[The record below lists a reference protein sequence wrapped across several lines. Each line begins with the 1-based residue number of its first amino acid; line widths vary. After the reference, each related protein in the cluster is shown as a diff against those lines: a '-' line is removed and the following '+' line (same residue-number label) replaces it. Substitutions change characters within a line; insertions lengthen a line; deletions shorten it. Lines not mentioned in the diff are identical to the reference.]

1 MDKLR
6 DRVSFQN
13 SKILW
18 LFIFYW
24 NKNKNNKT
32 DYNNLNRTTTM
43 NNSNSSLVDGG
54 TVLITGA
61 NGNLGTA
68 VTNTFLKQGY
78 KVVATV
84 INEEE
89 KKELPQNENL
99 QIEVVNLTNESETA
113 SFVQNAIEK
122 YKKVDGA
129 LLLVGGFAMGDIRVT
144 KTDEIKKQISLN
156 FDTAYNVAR
165 PLFQHMIENNN
176 GRIVFI
182 GARPA
187 LQAAAGKDL
196 LAYGLSK
203 SLLFKLAEYI
213 NEEAR
218 GKNVTATVVV
228 PSTLDTELNRKSMPD
243 ANPDNWV
250 KPEALAEILEFIISD
265 KASPLRETIIKVY
278 NNS

>member
-1 MDKLR
+1 
-6 DRVSFQN
+6 
-13 SKILW
+13 
-18 LFIFYW
+18 
-24 NKNKNNKT
+24 
-32 DYNNLNRTTTM
+32 M

-165 PLFQHMIENNN
+165 PLFQHMMENNN